1 MTTDN
6 DVDQPTAA
14 AAAEAPPASAAA
26 VAGPTSTGWRRL
38 ARRRDPIAYG
48 LLLLAVIFAAIAGP
62 GLSGAWSLLPP
73 LMLFVFVLAT
83 QRVVEGFV
91 WGSALAVFMTH
102 QWDFVTA
109 YNDSLFTQ
117 LTNADNLWLII
128 TLLSI
133 GALVAVLERSGL
145 SARFGEWVAR
155 LAKTGRAASVTTL
168 LAALFLSQ
176 DGYLSISTTGAAM
189 SGANERVGRSR
200 LFTAYLIRTGAIPG
214 SAFNPLATGSVFV
227 AGLLVINGYVSA
239 GNEVAG
245 YAQLIP
251 YMFYPMAALLVGF
264 LVATGVIPPLGAM
277 RRHMVPEDIEEQ
289 SQETRTDERQPRL
302 INFFGALVVL
312 VTFTLATGSIQM
324 SLLITLALAAIV
336 FVVQKLFTPEGYLDA
351 VIEGMK
357 EMLSL
362 ALIMAMAFIFVAAL
376 DELGFTDFVISRV
389 SGNVPAAMLPVL
401 VFVLFGI
408 TEFLV
413 TLNWSLYLL
422 ALPVVIPLAQQAG
435 ANPNLTI
442 AALISAGLWG
452 ATSCITSDVG
462 LLNTFTTRTQVFQ
475 HWVTNLPFQAIA
487 WVLAAVA
494 YLVAGV
500 VLS

>member
-1 MTTDN
+1 MASDNVVDSTTTA
-6 DVDQPTAA
+6 PTPAGD
-14 AAAEAPPASAAA
+14 APAPE
-26 VAGPTSTGWRRL
+26 VPTPTGWRRL
-38 ARRRDPIAYG
+38 ASRRDQCAYG
-48 LLLLAVIFAAIAGP
+48 LLLIALVVTALAGTDVH
-62 GLSGAWSLLPP
+62 GAWSLLPP
-73 LMLFVFVLAT
+73 VMLFVFVLIT

-102 QWDFVTA
+102 GWGFMTT
-109 YNDSLFTQ
+109 YNDTLFKQ
-117 LTNADNLWLII
+117 LTNHDNLWLII

-133 GALVAVLERSGL
+133 GGLVAVLERSGL
-145 SARFGEWVAR
+145 SARFGEWVAG
-155 LAKTGRAASVTTL
+155 LAKTGRAASITTL
-168 LAALFLSQ
+168 LASLFLSQ

-227 AGLLVINGYVSA
+227 AGLLVINGHVKA
-239 GNEVAG
+239 GDEVAG

-251 YMFYPMAALLVGF
+251 FMFYPMAALLVGF
-264 LVATGVIPPLGAM
+264 LAAVGVIPPLGAM
-277 RRHMVPEDIEEQ
+277 RRHMTVDPAEAEAEQ
-289 SQETRTDERQPRL
+289 TVGEGRRPRL
-302 INFFGALVVL
+302 INFFLALALL
-312 VTFTLATGSIQM
+312 VTFTLWTGSIQI
-324 SLLITLALAAIV
+324 SLLITLALAAV
-336 FVVQKLFTPEGYLDA
+336 AFVAQKLFTPEGYLDT

-357 EMLSL
+357 DMLSL
-362 ALIMAMAFIFVAAL
+362 ALIMSLAFVFVAAL
-376 DELGFTDFVISRV
+376 DDLGFTKFVVSRV
-389 SGNVPAAMLPVL
+389 SGNVPAALLPVL
-401 VFVLFGI
+401 IFVLFGI

-422 ALPVVIPLAQQAG
+422 ALPVVIPLAQQAD
-435 ANPNLTI
+435 ANPNLVI

-462 LLNTFTTRTQVFQ
+462 LLNTFTTRTKVFQ
-475 HWVTNLPFQAIA
+475 HWLTNLPYQAIA

-500 VLS
+500 VMA